1 MAELE
6 NLRTRV
12 EKVNHDLKSAHSAR
26 ARESEALM
34 AMWQQIRTRFT
45 DQDQEL
51 ARLRRRTVELEDA
64 KDELSGM
71 VRALLEAVEA
81 ATEEINDPAVPRIS
95 KMAEDLLAGDSTN
108 PARPKSGAAAR
119 ADRPAEPLAAPAAA
133 KGRPSDPPRRAV
145 ADADTAIVSES
156 LSPGIRNLISRVE
169 GVFHE
174 TREGDHGEPE
184 ENGAISSD
192 AGSDDGL
199 ERDLKEIEKL
209 RTELQGLRHRIN
221 TTGD

>member
-26 ARESEALM
+26 ERESEALM

-51 ARLRRRTVELEDA
+51 ARLRRKSVELEDA

-81 ATEEINDPAVPRIS
+81 TTEEINNPAVPRIS
-95 KMAEDLLAGDSTN
+95 KMAEDLLAANSTN
-108 PARPKSGAAAR
+108 PARPESSAAAK
-119 ADRPAEPLAAPAAA
+119 AEHPAEPPPAPAAVT
-133 KGRPSDPPRRAV
+133 GSPSDPPHREV

-156 LSPGIRNLISRVE
+156 LSPGIRKLISRVE
-169 GVFHE
+169 GVFDE
-174 TREGDHGEPE
+174 TRAGDRGEPE
-184 ENGAISSD
+184 ETTAISGD
-192 AGSDDGL
+192 ADSADDL
-199 ERDLKEIEKL
+199 ERDLKDIEKL

-221 TTGD
+221 TSGD